1 MSVALGARV
10 VDEAEKLMIDEIVD
24 KWAEQGAFIHF
35 VDGNVQNCGVDN
47 LNFVDLEWALERAHV
62 AKVDWDMELTDAER
76 AFVLDDEKRP
86 LLLSAYKFKT
96 GRSIYQEEWTPDD
109 NGVVL
114 TAGSAPITGLVDET
128 SNYIFIFSEAL
139 SGALKDTVILV
150 CNIVKEDEEAKNDCC
165 GLLYFLHHRAFLG
178 APIEPCQVISQ
189 ENETFLLVAPSER
202 DVALFCELIPCL
214 PLEPQE
220 EPDAPPPAPLPP
232 SPSPPPPP
240 PRAERRLLVA
250 LPMIQGETKADY
262 KSLQAV
268 VADFAAHLSADG
280 FFGSP
285 NQLPALQRVIGN
297 TDLVGAGRDDDDD
310 DDDDEGDRMDL

>member
-1 MSVALGARV
+1 
-10 VDEAEKLMIDEIVD
+10 MIDEIVD

-86 LLLSAYKFKT
+86 LLLSAYTFKT

-114 TAGSAPITGLVDET
+114 TAGS
-128 SNYIFIFSEAL
+128 
-139 SGALKDTVILV
+139 
-150 CNIVKEDEEAKNDCC
+150 
-165 GLLYFLHHRAFLG
+165 

-220 EPDAPPPAPLPP
+220 EPDAPPPAPLSLPP
-232 SPSPPPPP
+232 LPPPP